1 MGVGGGGGGVL
12 SRLYEIMSYYKIPQE
27 TETDALINSLGT
39 KKRSSP
45 GGTKHSSFTQTLELS
60 SDSSSVPQTAGI
72 EVAIKRNLS

>member
-39 KKRSSP
+39 KKEEALLAVLDTVHSH
-45 GGTKHSSFTQTLELS
+45 KHWNSHLT
-60 SDSSSVPQTAGI
+60 
-72 EVAIKRNLS
+72 VALCHKLLA